1 MPRVIFRD
9 IPSAPLDGAAVEV
22 QHGPLNLKMIAVA
35 RWSGQNQAWIR
46 VDGSDRR

>member
-9 IPSAPLDGAAVEV
+9 IPSAPLDGAAVED
-22 QHGPLNLKMIAVA
+22 QHGPLKMIAVA

-46 VDGSDRR
+46 VDGPDRR